1 VITSSLLMMASLAMG
16 LISAA
21 LALVVIVTRVARF
34 AAGSAREARLA
45 PHRLALLAIAAGGDE
60 DGEAAARLRA
70 VQGRDW
76 PPVRGLAVSLLGKV
90 RGEPAEQLARLLDA
104 RGEFRRARS
113 AVRSR
118 RAIVRERAAWLLG
131 FSRTPE
137 DTVLLLPL
145 LTDRSAA
152 VRLAAARSLGSLG
165 DAAAAA
171 PLLAAVQP
179 VHGRPGIPAAV
190 AAEALLSF
198 GTGAVTAVSSG
209 LADNDPTVRAVA
221 AMVAAEE
228 SLSAVAPQLRS
239 LLADE
244 PVLEVRV
251 PVAQALGV
259 AGGPEDVAGL
269 AAQTAITQ
277 PPAMRRAAAQALGE
291 LGHPGAVLVLAGL
304 LPDHDVRL
312 ARYAGDALVRIG
324 PTGMR
329 ELQRALAGNGQAARV
344 AAGSL
349 GMARLQGNRSLPVG
363 VPLASARDG
372 SP

>member
-1 VITSSLLMMASLAMG
+1 M
-16 LISAA
+16 
-21 LALVVIVTRVARF
+21 
-34 AAGSAREARLA
+34 
-45 PHRLALLAIAAGGDE
+45 
-60 DGEAAARLRA
+60 
-70 VQGRDW
+70 
-76 PPVRGLAVSLLGKV
+76 
-90 RGEPAEQLARLLDA
+90 
-104 RGEFRRARS
+104 
-113 AVRSR
+113 
-118 RAIVRERAAWLLG
+118 
-131 FSRTPE
+131 
-137 DTVLLLPL
+137 
-145 LTDRSAA
+145 
-152 VRLAAARSLGSLG
+152 
-165 DAAAAA
+165 
-171 PLLAAVQP
+171 
-179 VHGRPGIPAAV
+179 

-228 SLSAVAPQLRS
+228 SLSAVAPKLRS
-239 LLADE
+239 LLADD

-251 PVAQALGV
+251 PVARALGV

-291 LGHPGAVLVLAGL
+291 LGHPGAVLVLVGL

-312 ARYAGDALVRIG
+312 ARCAGDALVRIG

-363 VPLASARDG
+363 VPLASVRDG
-372 SP
+372 SPR

>member
-1 VITSSLLMMASLAMG
+1 MITSSLLMVASLAMG
-16 LISAA
+16 LISAV
-21 LALVVIVTRVARF
+21 LALVVIVARAARF
-34 AAGSAREARLA
+34 VAGSAREARLA

-60 DGEAAARLRA
+60 DGAAAARLRS
-70 VQGRDW
+70 VRGSDW
-76 PPVRGLAVSLLGKV
+76 PAVRGLAVGLLGKV
-90 RGEPAEQLARLLDA
+90 RGEPAEELARLLDA

-118 RAIVRERAAWLLG
+118 RTIVRERAAWLLG
-131 FSRTPE
+131 FSRQPR
-137 DTVLLLPL
+137 DAVLLLPL
-145 LTDRSAA
+145 LTDRSAG

-171 PLLAAVQP
+171 PLLAAVRP
-179 VHGRPGIPAAV
+179 VRGRPGIPAAV

-198 GTGAVTAVSSG
+198 GTRAATAVSSG
-209 LADNDPTVRAVA
+209 LAGDDPTVRAVA

-228 SLSAVAPQLRS
+228 ALSAVAPQLRS
-239 LLADE
+239 LLADD

-251 PVAQALGV
+251 PVARALGV

-269 AAQTAITQ
+269 AAQTAATQ
-277 PPAMRRAAAQALGE
+277 PPAMRRAAVQALGE
-291 LGHPGAVLVLAGL
+291 LGHPDAAPVLAGL

-312 ARYAGDALVRIG
+312 AGYAGDALVRIG
-324 PTGMR
+324 PTGVR
-329 ELQRALAGNGQAARV
+329 ELLRALAGDGQAGRV

-349 GMARLQGNRSLPVG
+349 GMARLQGNSSLPAG
-363 VPLASARDG
+363 LPLASALDR